1 MNSVASLSIDAS
13 SLDQLKR
20 EAGRDPKAAAK
31 KAATQFEAMF
41 LQMVLKSMRDAT
53 PQSGFLQDSS
63 NQMFNGML
71 DSQISQK
78 LASKGMGLAQAIE
91 RQLTNQMKT
100 VATGDGGMPIA
111 MSLDRLRDQLTPP
124 DGKLTVGKGFAAA
137 DVVAPAPPNTSN
149 LSASQREFV
158 QQLWVPAQVAEK
170 STGIPAL
177 FIIGQAALE
186 TGWGKHQ
193 IKDSNGNFSFNLFG
207 IKAGASWQGAKVSA
221 TTAEYLDG
229 KRVKVVANFRAY
241 SSYGESVQDWANLMR
256 SNPRYSRVLKTGGS
270 AAEFAQGLQRAGY
283 ATDPAYADKLNRVID
298 RAMMVRKLVV

>member
-1 MNSVASLSIDAS
+1 MKSVASLSIDAG

-53 PQSGFLQDSS
+53 PQSGLLQDSS
-63 NQMFNGML
+63 NQMFSGML

-91 RQLTNQMKT
+91 RQLTSQMKT
-100 VATGDGGMPIA
+100 DPKVEGSMPIA
-111 MSLDRLRDQLTPP
+111 ISLDRLRNQLVHPEGRVVVSKTLPTTSVSSSVPP
-124 DGKLTVGKGFAAA
+124 ST
-137 DVVAPAPPNTSN
+137 NH
-149 LSASQREFV
+149 LSASQNEFV
-158 QQLWVPAQVAEK
+158 QQLWAPAQAAEK

-193 IKDSNGNFSFNLFG
+193 IKDAKGNLSFNLFG
-207 IKAGASWQGAKVSA
+207 IKASASWQGAKVSA

-229 KRVKVVANFRAY
+229 KRVKVVENFRAY
-241 SSYGESVQDWANLMR
+241 GSYSESVQDWAKLMR
-256 SNPRYSRVLKTGGS
+256 SNPRYSQVLKTGGS
-270 AAEFAQGLQRAGY
+270 VAEFAQGLQRAGY
-283 ATDPAYADKLNRVID
+283 ATDPAYADKLNRTID
-298 RAMMVRKLVV
+298 RALMVRKLVV

>member
-53 PQSGFLQDSS
+53 PQSGLLQDSS
-63 NQMFNGML
+63 NQMFSGML

-91 RQLTNQMKT
+91 RQLTSQMK
-100 VATGDGGMPIA
+100 ADPKIEGSMPIA
-111 MSLDRLRDQLTPP
+111 ISLDRLRNQMALPEGNVTVSKNLATASVSSSTPP
-124 DGKLTVGKGFAAA
+124 SI
-137 DVVAPAPPNTSN
+137 NH
-149 LSASQREFV
+149 LSASQSEFV
-158 QQLWVPAQVAEK
+158 QQLWAPAQAAEK

-193 IKDSNGNFSFNLFG
+193 IKDGNGNLSFNLFG

-229 KRVKVVANFRAY
+229 RRVKVVENFR
-241 SSYGESVQDWANLMR
+241 SYGSYSESVQDWAKLMR
-256 SNPRYSRVLKTGGS
+256 SNPRYSQVLKTGGS
-270 AAEFAQGLQRAGY
+270 AAEFAQRLQRAGY
-283 ATDPAYADKLNRVID
+283 ATDPAYADKLNRTID
-298 RAMMVRKLVV
+298 RALMVRKLVV

>member
-1 MNSVASLSIDAS
+1 MNAASSLSIDAS

-53 PQSGFLQDSS
+53 PQSGLLQDSS
-63 NQMFNGML
+63 NQMFSGML

-91 RQLTNQMKT
+91 RQLTSQMKT
-100 VATGDGGMPIA
+100 DPKVEGSMPLAI
-111 MSLDRLRDQLTPP
+111 SLDRLRNQLALPEGQSTG
-124 DGKLTVGKGFAAA
+124 GKALSTVG
-137 DVVAPAPPNTSN
+137 VLPSAPSSANS

-158 QQLWVPAQVAEK
+158 QQLWAPAQAAEK

-177 FIIGQAALE
+177 FVIGQAALE

-193 IKDSNGNFSFNLFG
+193 IKDSKGNLSFNLFG

-229 KRVKVVANFRAY
+229 KRVKVVESFRAY
-241 SSYGESVQDWANLMR
+241 SSYSESVQDWAKLMG
-256 SNPRYSRVLKTGGS
+256 SNPRYSQVLKTGGS

-283 ATDPAYADKLNRVID
+283 ATDPAYADKLHRTID
-298 RAMMVRKLVV
+298 RALMVRKLVV

>member
-1 MNSVASLSIDAS
+1 MNSVSSLSIDAS

-20 EAGRDPKAAAK
+20 EAGRDPKTAAK

-53 PQSGFLQDSS
+53 PQSGLLQDSS
-63 NQMFNGML
+63 NQMFSGML

-91 RQLTNQMKT
+91 RQLTAQMKT
-100 VATGDGGMPIA
+100 APTPEGTMPMAI
-111 MSLDRLRDQLTPP
+111 SLDRLRNQLAPLEGPARGGSSGAT
-124 DGKLTVGKGFAAA
+124 A
-137 DVVAPAPPNTSN
+137 DVVSTASPRSSN
-149 LSASQREFV
+149 LNTSQREFV
-158 QQLWVPAQVAEK
+158 QQLWVPAQAAER

-193 IKDSNGNFSFNLFG
+193 IKDSNGNLSFNLFG

-229 KRVKVVANFRAY
+229 KRVKVVESFRAY
-241 SSYGESVQDWANLMR
+241 GSYGESVLDWAKLMK
-256 SNPRYSRVLKTGGS
+256 SNPRYSQVLKANGNAT
-270 AAEFAQGLQRAGY
+270 EFAQGLQRAGY

-298 RAMMVRKLVV
+298 RTLMMRKLVV